1 LRATILSALILGALI
16 APAALD
22 AQALPLGR
30 DDFADEQRRFRS
42 SALSGAQVTL
52 TEFRGAW
59 RTDDLQSTLG
69 HLTDDAFLALP
80 GRASIRGRRAIQREL
95 RAYLTEV
102 GSLDL
107 TLVDTESGG
116 SMVYVHGRY
125 LMADAARDHTGTVVP
140 SVGTYTAVLHQ
151 SGRGWRIRALVF
163 SPEPAS
169 TEEEV
174 RAAGF

>member
-1 LRATILSALILGALI
+1 LRATILSALLLSALV
-16 APAALD
+16 APALAH

-42 SALSGAQVTL
+42 SALSGAQVAL

-59 RTDDLQSTLG
+59 RTKDLQSTLG

-80 GRASIRGRRAIQREL
+80 GRASVRGRRGIQREL
-95 RAYLTEV
+95 RDYLTSV
-102 GSLDL
+102 GNLDL

-125 LMADAARDHTGTVVP
+125 LIANGARDHTGTVVP

-151 SGRGWRIRALVF
+151 GGRGWRIRALVF
-163 SPEPAS
+163 SPESGA
-169 TEEEV
+169 TEAEIE
-174 RAAGF
+174 AAGF